1 MTQQSRPGH
10 PGTHAVVIGGSVAGL
25 LAAAALEPHF
35 DQVTLVE
42 RDRFPADPVF
52 RKGVP
57 QARHLHILWGHG
69 LDLIERLHPGVR
81 TELLAAGALLLGMPQ
96 DVLWLS
102 AAGWNNRFGST
113 HQVLS
118 CSRELLD
125 WTLRHR
131 LEQSARVRLAT
142 GSEAMSLMSANGSVT
157 GVKLRARPG
166 SAASGGGGQQSE
178 LAANFVVDASGR
190 SSHMPQ
196 WLRDIGRT
204 APRETVVNSFLGYA
218 SRNYAIP
225 PEFSADWKLLFMQ
238 AKAPG
243 SLRGGVL
250 LPIEGD
256 RWSVSLTG
264 AGGDHPPLD
273 EEGFLGFAR
282 SLRSPVLHEAIER
295 AEPLTPIRGY
305 LRTENRRRHYEE
317 LRDLPDGLV
326 VLGDAA
332 CALNPA
338 YAHGMTVAALEAHA
352 LQRCLRERPPGAR
365 GDTMAG
371 LSRRA
376 QRQVARSAKGAWLIA
391 TSSDLHYPSTEGARP
406 DPITRLVQRYLDRT
420 VWAACGDPR
429 LAIAL
434 LDVLNLAAPPHSMLS
449 PRVVCR
455 TLAARR
461 GPLREPPL
469 GLAPGS
475 APGRVRT
482 LTSPAG

>member
-1 MTQQSRPGH
+1 MTQQSRPGN
-10 PGTHAVVIGGSVAGL
+10 PGRHALVIGGSVAGL

-42 RDRFPADPVF
+42 RDRFPADPSF

-69 LDLIERLHPGVR
+69 LDLVERLHPGVR
-81 TELLAAGALLLGMPQ
+81 TELLDAGALLLGMPQ

-102 AAGWNNRFGST
+102 AAGWNNRFRST

-125 WTLRHR
+125 WTLRRR
-131 LEQSARVRLAT
+131 LEQSAKVRLIT
-142 GSEAMSLMSANGSVT
+142 GSEAVSLMSANGSVT
-157 GVKLRARPG
+157 GVRLRARPG
-166 SAASGGGGQQSE
+166 PAASGGGQAE
-178 LAANFVVDASGR
+178 MAADFVVDASGR
-190 SSHMPQ
+190 GSHMPQ

-204 APRETVVNSFLGYA
+204 APRETTVNSFLGYA

-225 PEFSADWKLLFMQ
+225 PEFSADWKLLFVQ
-238 AKAPG
+238 AKPPG
-243 SLRGGVL
+243 SQRGGVL
-250 LPIEGD
+250 LPIEGN

-264 AGGDHPPLD
+264 AGHDYPPLD

-282 SLRSPVLHEAIER
+282 SLRSPALYEAIEH

-305 LRTENRRRHYEE
+305 QRTENRRRHYEE
-317 LRDLPDGLV
+317 LRDLPAGLV

-332 CALNPA
+332 CALNPV
-338 YAHGMTVAALEAHA
+338 YAHGMTVAAIEAHA
-352 LQRCLRERPPGAR
+352 LQRCLRERPPGAH
-365 GDTMAG
+365 GDSMAD

-376 QRQVARSAKGAWLIA
+376 QRQVARSAKAAWLIA
-391 TSSDLHYPSTEGARP
+391 TSSDLRYPATDGARP
-406 DPITRLVQRYLDRT
+406 DPITRLAQRYLDRT

-429 LAIAL
+429 LATAL
-434 LDVLNLAAPPHSMLS
+434 LDVLNLAAPPHSMLG

-455 TLAARR
+455 TLTART
-461 GPLREPPL
+461 GPLQEPTL
-469 GLAPGS
+469 GLAP
-475 APGRVRT
+475 APGRART

>member
-1 MTQQSRPGH
+1 MTHQSRPGY
-10 PGTHAVVIGGSVAGL
+10 PGGHAVVIGGSVAGL

-42 RDRFPADPVF
+42 RDRFPPDPSF

-69 LDLIERLHPGVR
+69 LDLVERLHPGVR
-81 TELLAAGALLLGMPQ
+81 TELLDAGALLLSMPQ

-102 AAGWNNRFGST
+102 AAGWNNRFRST

-125 WTLRHR
+125 WTLRRR
-131 LEQSARVRLAT
+131 LEQSAKVRLVTGFEAT
-142 GSEAMSLMSANGSVT
+142 SLISANDSVT
-157 GVKLRARPG
+157 GVRLRARPG
-166 SAASGGGGQQSE
+166 SAAGGGGQQSE
-178 LAANFVVDASGR
+178 LAADFVVDASGR
-190 SSHMPQ
+190 GSHMPQ

-204 APRETVVNSFLGYA
+204 APRETTVNSFLGYA

-225 PEFSADWKLLFMQ
+225 PEFSADWKLLFVQ

-243 SLRGGVL
+243 GLRGGVL
-250 LPIEGD
+250 LPIEGA

-264 AGGDHPPLD
+264 AGRDYPPLD

-282 SLRSPVLHEAIER
+282 SLRSPVLYEAIEH

-305 LRTENRRRHYEE
+305 QRTENRRRHYEE
-317 LRDLPDGLV
+317 LRDLPDRLV
-326 VLGDAA
+326 VVGDAA
-332 CALNPA
+332 CALNPV

-352 LQRCLRERPPGAR
+352 LQRCLRERPLGAR

-376 QRQVARSAKGAWLIA
+376 QRQVARSAKAALLIA
-391 TSSDLHYPSTEGARP
+391 TSSDLRYPGTAGARP

-429 LAIAL
+429 LATAL
-434 LDVLNLAAPPHSMLS
+434 LDVLNLAAPPRSMLR

-455 TLAARR
+455 TLAART
-461 GPLREPPL
+461 GPLQEPPL
-469 GLAPGS
+469 GLAPAT
-475 APGRVRT
+475 APGKIQT
-482 LTSPAG
+482 LTSAAG